1 MQNIIEAVKNIIA
14 ENPDQFAELAY
25 WMLTDSKLG
34 VVKKLHP
41 GTKEREMLWK
51 LALSYQ
57 QKKVD
62 NQAVE
67 IKAEQTTTQRKNI
80 VLEGFQD
87 EGV

>member
-1 MQNIIEAVKNIIA
+1 MQKIIEAVKNIIA

-25 WMLTDSKLG
+25 WMLTDSKVG
-34 VVKKLHP
+34 AVKKFHP
-41 GTKEREMLWK
+41 GTKEREALWR

-57 QKKVD
+57 QQKVD
-62 NQAVE
+62 SQAVE
-67 IKAEQTTTQRKNI
+67 VKNADGSSKRKTI